1 MGGSPRGD
9 RRNGSSASRRC
20 PATTAVNYARVTP
33 RVALRS
39 VGARPLSHLRQRPGG
54 GFNICALLA
63 PCSGMPSAARSPH
76 SRGTSDAPEHFKEMQ
91 LEAAPA
97 RAIFASMAG
106 HVVIRITERLG
117 GGEPLR
123 TAYAVAEP
131 NQHRAIALF
140 KLRPGHT
147 ADERVEA
154 VAELTQSALDSLG
167 LKPGMIKPL

>member
-1 MGGSPRGD
+1 MAPR
-9 RRNGSSASRRC
+9 N
-20 PATTAVNYARVTP
+20 VFF
-33 RVALRS
+33 S
-39 VGARPLSHLRQRPGG
+39 VSLK
-54 GFNICALLA
+54 
-63 PCSGMPSAARSPH
+63 
-76 SRGTSDAPEHFKEMQ
+76 DMQ
-91 LEAAPA
+91 LEAGPA

-117 GGEPLR
+117 SGEPLR

-140 KLRPGHT
+140 KLRPDHT

>member
-1 MGGSPRGD
+1 VSYAGLTCVASTSPFLPRRGEFAGG
-9 RRNGSSASRRC
+9 NWK
-20 PATTAVNYARVTP
+20 
-33 RVALRS
+33 L
-39 VGARPLSHLRQRPGG
+39 
-54 GFNICALLA
+54 
-63 PCSGMPSAARSPH
+63 
-76 SRGTSDAPEHFKEMQ
+76 Q
-91 LEAAPA
+91 LEAGPA
-97 RAIFASMAG
+97 RAILARMAG

-140 KLRPGHT
+140 KLRPDHT
-147 ADERVEA
+147 ADEQVEA